1 VGETVLQASALSIG
15 YRSGRH
21 ATRLVAS
28 GLDITL
34 RRGELVCLLGPNGT
48 GKSTLLR
55 TLSGLQAPLAGRV
68 LLDNED
74 VHRMSPS
81 ARGRHLSVVLT
92 DRVTAGM
99 MTGYD
104 IVALGRHPHT
114 DWRGT
119 LGKRDHD
126 VIQRALESTD
136 AAALASRQISELSD
150 GERQRVMV
158 ARAVAQDPAVMMLDE
173 ITAFLDLPRRIE
185 IMRLLATLAH
195 DAGVATVVSTHD
207 LELALRVADRVW
219 LFGREG
225 FVTGAPEDLVLSGAF
240 DRAFASEGVEF
251 DRHLGTFRTATTSR
265 GHVALSGEGVAAI
278 WTTRALERAGYSLSP
293 SDGIPM
299 ARVEVR
305 QTAARAEWLLMGD
318 DTVETLAT
326 LESLVDS
333 LRAYQA
339 SRTHVERRRLQ

>member
-114 DWRGT
+114 NWTGALDQ
-119 LGKRDHD
+119 RDREA
-126 VIQRALESTD
+126 IQRALESTD
-136 AAALASRQISELSD
+136 AVPLASRQITELSD

-195 DAGVATVVSTHD
+195 DWGVAIVVSTHD

-219 LFGREG
+219 LFGGAG
-225 FVTGAPEDLVLSGAF
+225 FVAGAPEDLVLSGAF
-240 DRAFASEGVEF
+240 DRAFVSAGLEF
-251 DRHLGTFRTATTSR
+251 DLQQGTFRTAITAR
-265 GHVALSGEGVAAI
+265 GHVAVTGDGVAAI
-278 WTTRALERAGYSLSP
+278 WTTRALERAGFSVSP
-293 SDGIPM
+293 SDGILV

-305 QTAARAEWLLMGD
+305 RSGDRPEWLLMREH
-318 DTVETLAT
+318 TVETLVT
-326 LESLVDS
+326 LGSLVDS
-333 LRAYQA
+333 LRA
-339 SRTHVERRRLQ
+339 SSGSGTPG

>member
-1 VGETVLQASALSIG
+1 MGDIVLQASALSIG

-28 GLDITL
+28 GLDVAL
-34 RRGELVCLLGPNGT
+34 RRGEIVCLLGPNGT

-55 TLSGLQAPLAGRV
+55 TLSGLQPPLAGRV

-74 VHRMSPS
+74 VHVLSPA
-81 ARGRHLSVVLT
+81 ARGRRLSVVLT

-114 DWRGT
+114 NWTGA
-119 LGKRDHD
+119 LEKRDHD
-126 VIQRALESTD
+126 AIRRALESTD
-136 AAALASRQISELSD
+136 AMPLASRQISELSD

-158 ARAVAQDPAVMMLDE
+158 ARAVAQEPAVMILDE

-195 DAGVATVVSTHD
+195 DRGVAIVVSTHD
-207 LELALRVADRVW
+207 LELALRVADRLW
-219 LFGREG
+219 LFGGAE
-225 FVTGAPEDLVLSGAF
+225 FVAGAPEDLVLGGAF
-240 DRAFASEGVEF
+240 DRAFVSDGLRF
-251 DRHLGTFRTATTSR
+251 DRQQGTFRTSRAAR
-265 GHVALSGEGVAAI
+265 GHVAVTGDGEAMI
-278 WTTRALERAGYSLSP
+278 WTTRALERAGYSVSP
-293 SDGIPM
+293 SEGILV

-305 QTAARAEWLLMGD
+305 RSGDRREWLLMREN
-318 DTVETLAT
+318 TVETLVT
-326 LESLVDS
+326 LGSVVDS
-333 LRAYQA
+333 LRA
-339 SRTHVERRRLQ
+339 SSESGTPR

>member
-1 VGETVLQASALSIG
+1 MGDIVLHASALSIG
-15 YRSGRH
+15 YRSGRD

-28 GLDITL
+28 GLDVAL
-34 RRGELVCLLGPNGT
+34 RRGEIVCLLGPNGT

-55 TLSGLQAPLAGRV
+55 TLSGLQPPLAGRV

-74 VHRMSPS
+74 VHRLPPA
-81 ARGRHLSVVLT
+81 ARGRRLSVVLT

-119 LGKRDHD
+119 LGSRDHD
-126 VIQRALESTD
+126 VIERALVSTD

-158 ARAVAQDPAVMMLDE
+158 ARAVAQEPAVMILDE

-195 DAGVATVVSTHD
+195 DSGVATVVSTHD

-219 LFGREG
+219 LFGRNG
-225 FVTGAPEDLVLSGAF
+225 FVAGAPEDLVLSGAF

-251 DRHLGTFRTATTSR
+251 DRHLGTFKTATTSR

-278 WTTRALERAGYSLSP
+278 WTIRALERAGFSVSP
-293 SDGIPM
+293 TDGRPL

-305 QTAARAEWLLMGD
+305 QTATRSEWLLTRE
-318 DTVETLAT
+318 DTIETLAT
-326 LESLVDS
+326 LEGVVDS
-333 LRAYQA
+333 LRAHQA
-339 SRTHVERRRLQ
+339 SGPPR